1 MCDAGC
7 DQNTKYPSKHSKCST
22 NEMLPHQEEL
32 ANILN
37 GNISFVPLIYLG
49 LPLGAFLSRKPY
61 GTG

>member
-1 MCDAGC
+1 
-7 DQNTKYPSKHSKCST
+7 
-22 NEMLPHQEEL
+22 MLLHQEEQ